1 MKYSVMVEYALH
13 SLTYLV
19 DAPSDRPIGIKEL
32 SEFQRLSE
40 TYLSKVFSKLTRADI
55 VHSVPGVN
63 GGYKLAK
70 APENISFFDV
80 ISAVEGIKPI
90 FQCKNIKDQ
99 TLLNEDPCSDCSS
112 NTPCL
117 INVTML
123 EAEQHMHAY
132 LKNKT
137 LAWLHNELNQ
147 ILSPET
153 RENARTYFTK
163 K

>member
-1 MKYSVMVEYALH
+1 MVEYALH

-19 DAPSDRPIGIKEL
+19 DAPSDHPIGIKEL

-40 TYLSKVFSKLTRADI
+40 TYLSKVFSKLARAGI

-70 APENISFFDV
+70 APEKISFFDV

-99 TLLNEDPCSDCSS
+99 TLLNEGPCSECSS

-137 LAWLHNELNQ
+137 LAWLHDELNQ